1 MLFRQEK
8 SKELCGGFKMH
19 KVALLNFIFLRRSID
34 TRDVLFVHS
43 FMNQVFDIGL
53 ALDTVANT

>member
-1 MLFRQEK
+1 
-8 SKELCGGFKMH
+8 MH
-19 KVALLNFIFLRRSID
+19 KVALLNFIFLRSVID